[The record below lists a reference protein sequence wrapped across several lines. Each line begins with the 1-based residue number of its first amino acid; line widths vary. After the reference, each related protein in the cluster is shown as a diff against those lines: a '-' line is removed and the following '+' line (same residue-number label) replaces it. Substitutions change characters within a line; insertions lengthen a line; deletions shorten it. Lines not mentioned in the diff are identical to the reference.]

1 MVEEGSA
8 DGARFVRADVA
19 EERQHRPDARMP
31 AQHFAGDILAELK
44 AAAGEIALD
53 QRTARIGAGVPK
65 VQGAGPPVVGRPLA
79 GFCGPA
85 RGWFVL
91 AGQTLDRFAES
102 AAIKSLDKGDDGA
115 TGAAAAAVENLF
127 SDVDAEAIAAAASRA
142 RAAAIDRAPEPD
154 PTARHFVFNAH
165 GASALD
171 QVAGDHG
178 AAHDVSAPLPT
189 HLMYS

>member
-1 MVEEGSA
+1 
-8 DGARFVRADVA
+8 
-19 EERQHRPDARMP
+19 MP

-53 QRTARIGAGVPK
+53 QRIGRIGAGVPK
-65 VQGAGPPVVGRPLA
+65 VQGAGPAVVAMQLGRPLA

-127 SDVDAEAIAAAASRA
+127 FDC
-142 RAAAIDRAPEPD
+142 
-154 PTARHFVFNAH
+154 
-165 GASALD
+165 
-171 QVAGDHG
+171 
-178 AAHDVSAPLPT
+178 
-189 HLMYS
+189 